1 MPRDNDSV
9 VTVSFDHEQEGSGG
23 KQLSQA
29 KLDQLAAAREKA
41 LLARRKKQKS
51 ALEAKLNELR
61 HILGRDLR
69 NDTVE
74 HFAHAMMKQEQRL
87 RDKQN
92 ALTESMTEALQSVKD
107 ELRSLRKMQMGPT
120 ARPDTRAAPSKPTPR
135 TLSEVSAVSSRS
147 LKLDSR

>member
-1 MPRDNDSV
+1 MPKDNDSV
-9 VTVSFDHEQEGSGG
+9 VTVSFEPEQEGSSG

-61 HILGRDLR
+61 HVLGRDLR

-74 HFAHAMMKQEQRL
+74 HFSHAMMKQEGRL
-87 RDKQN
+87 
-92 ALTESMTEALQSVKD
+92 SV
-107 ELRSLRKMQMGPT
+107 
-120 ARPDTRAAPSKPTPR
+120 ANR
-135 TLSEVSAVSSRS
+135 TLLPRA
-147 LKLDSR
+147 